1 MKAEDFI
8 SQIKRIGIETVT
20 GIPDSTLKQFCNYMN
35 GEGCTEFAHYVP
47 ANEGAAVGI
56 AVGTYLATGKPA
68 CIYMQNSGI
77 GNVVNPVTSI
87 AHEEVYDIPILFVT
101 GWRGEP
107 KSNDEP
113 QHKFM
118 GKITKSMFEVLN
130 IKYAV
135 IGPDT
140 TKNELEDIFN
150 MAKTQLEKNR

>member
-1 MKAEDFI
+1 
-8 SQIKRIGIETVT
+8 
-20 GIPDSTLKQFCNYMN
+20 
-35 GEGCTEFAHYVP
+35 
-47 ANEGAAVGI
+47 
-56 AVGTYLATGKPA
+56 
-68 CIYMQNSGI
+68 MQNSGI